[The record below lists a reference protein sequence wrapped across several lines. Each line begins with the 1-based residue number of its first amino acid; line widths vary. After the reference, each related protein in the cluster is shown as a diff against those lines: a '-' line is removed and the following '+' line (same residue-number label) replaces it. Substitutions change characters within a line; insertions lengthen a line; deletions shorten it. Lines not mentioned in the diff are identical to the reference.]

1 MVPDRFIV
9 YGDPYRNIR
18 EAVAKSVLS
27 SSSVEIA
34 AAFEVRLQL
43 NLEPISSGRKSVN
56 THVLAGNRLHWLR
69 V

>member
-9 YGDPYRNIR
+9 YGDRYRNIR
-18 EAVAKSVLS
+18 EEVAKSVLS

-43 NLEPISSGRKSVN
+43 NLEPISCGRKSVN